1 MSTNFSEVLSVLAHE
16 LRSPLSVLQGYIRLL
31 QRKRDATDPES
42 AMLTAMLGA
51 TTRLAALGRQS
62 SELAVWMRR
71 DEPDTPTDAAAL
83 MQAIAAHAPAGVTAV
98 LPTGPIAQ
106 TQLRVADVQALAHAI
121 GALAELSMR
130 ETRHTDAVVAL
141 HEDAMG
147 VRVFVAAGPHA
158 GTLAADGTL
167 PATTDPVPFNRGG
180 LGLSLC
186 LASFV
191 LDSHGALATATP
203 DLARIDVRLPR
214 GNDHP

>member
-1 MSTNFSEVLSVLAHE
+1 MSTNFSDVLSVLAHE

-71 DEPDTPTDAAAL
+71 DEPDTTTDGATL
-83 MQAIAAHAPAGVTAV
+83 MQAVATHAPAGVTAV
-98 LPTGPIAQ
+98 VPAGPIAQ
-106 TQLRVADVQALAHAI
+106 IRIRVADGQALAQAI

-130 ETRHTDAVVAL
+130 ETRHTDAAVAL
-141 HEDAMG
+141 QDDPSGA
-147 VRVFVAAGPHA
+147 RVLVAAGPDA
-158 GTLAADGTL
+158 GTLAAGGTL
-167 PATTDPVPFNRGG
+167 PATSDPVPFNRGG

-186 LASFV
+186 LASYV
-191 LDSHGALATATP
+191 LDSHGAVVTATP

-214 GNDHP
+214 GSDNA

>member
-1 MSTNFSEVLSVLAHE
+1 MRIRRRWSLMLTPDRMPTCATRTVPHGRPARIHARLTWTRRDMSTNFSEVLSVLAHE

-106 TQLRVADVQALAHAI
+106 TQLRVA
-121 GALAELSMR
+121 
-130 ETRHTDAVVAL
+130 
-141 HEDAMG
+141 
-147 VRVFVAAGPHA
+147 
-158 GTLAADGTL
+158 
-167 PATTDPVPFNRGG
+167 
-180 LGLSLC
+180 
-186 LASFV
+186 
-191 LDSHGALATATP
+191 
-203 DLARIDVRLPR
+203 
-214 GNDHP
+214 